1 MPLAPWPVALPLLG
15 AALLAG
21 LGPRLPRLVAD
32 GIGLLVS
39 AATTACCL
47 GLMLLSRHAPI
58 VYWFGGIRPRQ
69 GVALGIDFAI
79 DPIGA
84 GFAALGGALVF
95 CALLFA
101 VRWFDEAQALF
112 QSLMLVFL
120 AGLCGFALTGDLFDL
135 FVFFELM
142 GAAAFGLCAYKS
154 REVGPLQGAVNF
166 AVTNTA
172 GAFLTL
178 TGIALLYARTGA
190 LNLSQM
196 ARAAGGTH
204 DGLVLAAFAFTCT
217 GFLVKA
223 AIVPFQFWLADAHAA
238 APTPACIVF
247 SGAMVE
253 GGLYAVA
260 RLWGALFSVPL
271 APDAGRVRTA
281 LLCAGIATCAVGAVL
296 CFAQRHLKRML
307 AFSTISHSGAMLLGI
322 ALLDAR
328 GAGGSAV
335 YMVGHAAVKA
345 SLFLCVG
352 MLLHR
357 LQSVDELKLHGRGR
371 GLGWLGVLMGLGG
384 L

>member
-120 AGLCGFALTGDLFDL
+120 GGLCGFALTGDLFDL

-142 GAAAFGLCAYKS
+142 GAAAFGLCGYKS
-154 REVGPLQGAVNF
+154 REVGPLQGAINF

-190 LNLSQM
+190 LNLSQI
-196 ARAAGGTH
+196 ARAACGPGAHGPALRGNRHLRGGR
-204 DGLVLAAFAFTCT
+204 DPLLRAA
-217 GFLVKA
+217 
-223 AIVPFQFWLADAHAA
+223 PPQADAGLLHHQPRRRDAA
-238 APTPACIVF
+238 
-247 SGAMVE
+247 GDR
-253 GGLYAVA
+253 VA
-260 RLWGALFSVPL
+260 RRARSGRRRALRRRARRGEGVVVPL
-271 APDAGRVRTA
+271 
-281 LLCAGIATCAVGAVL
+281 
-296 CFAQRHLKRML
+296 
-307 AFSTISHSGAMLLGI
+307 
-322 ALLDAR
+322 R
-328 GAGGSAV
+328 GN
-335 YMVGHAAVKA
+335 
-345 SLFLCVG
+345 
-352 MLLHR
+352 
-357 LQSVDELKLHGRGR
+357 
-371 GLGWLGVLMGLGG
+371 
-384 L
+384 